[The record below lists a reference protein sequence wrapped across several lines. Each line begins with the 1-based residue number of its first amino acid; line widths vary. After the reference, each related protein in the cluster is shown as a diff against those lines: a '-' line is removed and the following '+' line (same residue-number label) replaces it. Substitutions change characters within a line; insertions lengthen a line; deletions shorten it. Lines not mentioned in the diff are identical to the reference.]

1 MKKTIFTIGN
11 HAAGF
16 AAAGIMA
23 VAGIAAVSCS
33 KTEVPAPDGIP
44 GTVVVRAGIADYSG
58 SGPVVDG
65 ENVPVEIQA
74 CIFEDGRMT
83 SVYEDI
89 RFSGTGYEISV
100 DRHSG
105 NLYMLANT
113 ASQIDLQELQGQ
125 GITEAEWLMT
135 TMALQDAAPVHFY
148 TGSVSLEGKEN
159 SETVIPLTL
168 KRGVAR
174 FDLRLRTAGVASVN
188 AITVGNAAG
197 SAYLFPVAGELSP
210 EDAARESM
218 TKTFDI
224 PLTGDTPAVMYVY
237 EQARDGIEI
246 RIDAVIDGRPVTLSS
261 GLPHDIERNRI
272 YTLTVRKDVID
283 ISLEVSVEDWGEGG
297 DVEISP
303 DRTDR
308 LAVSHSVNGLPP
320 GVEVSEDGKV
330 IRLPYHATD
339 FVFSVESNDALELMP
354 SSAYLLDIVPVK
366 DVAGDGFRT
375 LNSYRVTKGL
385 YAPGVEAAGVTLR
398 FRRKG
403 LGNVYPEDS
412 IRLELPAN
420 PTSFK
425 GRMDFD
431 NPDYSHDF
439 AGYTDNEFGV
449 FTLPEGKR
457 IDVEFA
463 GGEDAWIKLDGSSGN
478 PSRWRVLGGWRP
490 NDPTANGRRQSATIV
505 ISDVSG
511 GGIRE
516 EYTVSRLNYGL
527 PVTWL
532 HGVWW
537 CRYNSMGD
545 SRDFNDQILSSDDPA
560 AAAGMTVF
568 DYLESLS
575 SEEYRRLWQWAY
587 IGRSGKGMKVI
598 ESDGIPVMEG
608 YAPDQTNINRLPADA
623 LSPDGYELPSMG
635 DFNRLFDAES
645 TVWMMWD
652 GTHRL
657 KEPWNG
663 HSIIKRQQRRKN
675 GISVG
680 SLVLSDLIYIAL
692 SSPDYPEHE
701 PLVWYGPGAQWDA
714 GGIGHY
720 GHYNNILFS
729 VHSPEGEGWYLGG
742 SMGGL
747 YVYKNGA
754 GPKDTRVLRFKK
766 SDVEYI
772 Y

>member
-1 MKKTIFTIGN
+1 MI
-11 HAAGF
+11 
-16 AAAGIMA
+16 
-23 VAGIAAVSCS
+23 
-33 KTEVPAPDGIP
+33 
-44 GTVVVRAGIADYSG
+44 
-58 SGPVVDG
+58 
-65 ENVPVEIQA
+65 
-74 CIFEDGRMT
+74 
-83 SVYEDI
+83 
-89 RFSGTGYEISV
+89 
-100 DRHSG
+100 
-105 NLYMLANT
+105 
-113 ASQIDLQELQGQ
+113 LQG
-125 GITEAEWLMT
+125 
-135 TMALQDAAPVHFY
+135 
-148 TGSVSLEGKEN
+148 
-159 SETVIPLTL
+159 
-168 KRGVAR
+168 
-174 FDLRLRTAGVASVN
+174 
-188 AITVGNAAG
+188 
-197 SAYLFPVAGELSP
+197 
-210 EDAARESM
+210 
-218 TKTFDI
+218 
-224 PLTGDTPAVMYVY
+224 
-237 EQARDGIEI
+237 
-246 RIDAVIDGRPVTLSS
+246 
-261 GLPHDIERNRI
+261 
-272 YTLTVRKDVID
+272 
-283 ISLEVSVEDWGEGG
+283 
-297 DVEISP
+297 
-303 DRTDR
+303 
-308 LAVSHSVNGLPP
+308 
-320 GVEVSEDGKV
+320 
-330 IRLPYHATD
+330 
-339 FVFSVESNDALELMP
+339 
-354 SSAYLLDIVPVK
+354 
-366 DVAGDGFRT
+366 
-375 LNSYRVTKGL
+375 
-385 YAPGVEAAGVTLR
+385 
-398 FRRKG
+398 
-403 LGNVYPEDS
+403 
-412 IRLELPAN
+412 
-420 PTSFK
+420 
-425 GRMDFD
+425 
-431 NPDYSHDF
+431 
-439 AGYTDNEFGV
+439 
-449 FTLPEGKR
+449 

-568 DYLESLS
+568 DYLESVS

-623 LSPDGYELPSMG
+623 LSPDGYELPSME

-675 GISVG
+675 GISIG